1 MLQNTQRAERHDS
14 STSSATSAN
23 SSTSQSSSTS
33 VLNQK
38 PSSSKNS
45 SSTPEGTSSDILL
58 ETFLNELYESRE
70 DSNINCEDDDY
81 EILKTIRNYTDKKP
95 LETDVIQYWYNKRFA
110 CPTLYKL
117 ACIVHAVPASQVSV
131 ERCFST
137 LRFILSDYRTRMG
150 ENTLEKLMLIMLNS

>member
-1 MLQNTQRAERHDS
+1 M
-14 STSSATSAN
+14 
-23 SSTSQSSSTS
+23 SQSSSTS
-33 VLNQK
+33 LLNQK
-38 PSSSKNS
+38 PSSSKSS
-45 SSTPEGTSSDILL
+45 SSTPEGTSSDVLL

-70 DSNINCEDDDY
+70 DSNINFEDDDY

-110 CPTLYKL
+110 CPILYKL

-150 ENTLEKLMLIMLNS
+150 ENTLEKLMLVMLNS